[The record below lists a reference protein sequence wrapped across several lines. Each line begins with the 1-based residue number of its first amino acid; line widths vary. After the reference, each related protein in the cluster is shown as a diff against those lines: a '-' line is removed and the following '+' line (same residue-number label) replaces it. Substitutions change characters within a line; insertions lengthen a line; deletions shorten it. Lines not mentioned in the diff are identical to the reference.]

1 MCHFALKDYICV
13 MLGFVSAYLHMMKDC
28 MKYKTKQKALD
39 SEKGEYTFRH
49 AMGKVG
55 IAHLFWVQG
64 KSGKSM

>member
-1 MCHFALKDYICV
+1 
-13 MLGFVSAYLHMMKDC
+13 MMKDC

-55 IAHLFWVQG
+55 IAHLFWVLG
-64 KSGKSM
+64 EIR